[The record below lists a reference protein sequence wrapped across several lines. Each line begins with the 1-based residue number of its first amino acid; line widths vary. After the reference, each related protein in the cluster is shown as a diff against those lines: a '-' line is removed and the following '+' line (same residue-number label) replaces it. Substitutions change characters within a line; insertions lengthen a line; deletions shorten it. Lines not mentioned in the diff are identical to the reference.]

1 MNSYNAIS
9 WQNSCPPTFE
19 DENNIH
25 VNGHFQVINGR
36 IWVTN
41 GHFQV
46 INGRIYVSNGRICVS
61 NGRFYVING
70 RIYVS
75 NGRFLVNW
83 QMYQRAL
90 LYQRAFFCHQRAYL
104 CYQRAVL
111 CQLATGNGQRA
122 TGVLV
127 KHFWTNMKF
136 FSAFLWGDDIFYFF
150 FVGSWNIFP
159 IFVP

>member
-1 MNSYNAIS
+1 M
-9 WQNSCPPTFE
+9 
-19 DENNIH
+19 
-25 VNGHFQVINGR
+25 
-36 IWVTN
+36 
-41 GHFQV
+41 
-46 INGRIYVSNGRICVS
+46 SNGRICVS

-127 KHFWTNMKF
+127 KHKPEMQRTGLPAMPTQQHINYDNSKRHPRISGKELELQVTERDLPM
-136 FSAFLWGDDIFYFF
+136 A
-150 FVGSWNIFP
+150 
-159 IFVP
+159 VPTVCCK